1 MGMSQF
7 QLELLKK
14 LPREPQKPVTMSDLA
29 NALRGHWGKAS
40 TIESMRKKIKNNLN
54 SIAKI
59 YPNSLDIQKQKENQ
73 TENQKEHYY
82 RLKADAPMML
92 MPMSQEQMMA
102 FGLLSKFGT
111 DLLPKQAH
119 RALSPFFEAAQ
130 QTAVDAVIA
139 ARDGMHVSADEGRK
153 WLAKIEV
160 VPAVLPFCP
169 PEVDESIKQT
179 VQSALL
185 HEEML
190 RIRYLHAVNQTE
202 EVCVVSPLAL
212 VQQGVRTYLVAKK
225 KGQKNPD
232 RFLLARI
239 RTAAAVTG
247 YPEKPDGWD
256 LKKFLAKGI
265 GHPVF
270 PADTYGKPEKVELKV
285 DAQSQWIKETPLAPG
300 QKHQDAADRSYV
312 LTVDMP
318 ITEELVRWLLSM
330 AFHVQALKPDYLVAR
345 LQSDLAKSAAMYK

>member
-1 MGMSQF
+1 
-7 QLELLKK
+7 
-14 LPREPQKPVTMSDLA
+14 
-29 NALRGHWGKAS
+29 
-40 TIESMRKKIKNNLN
+40 
-54 SIAKI
+54 
-59 YPNSLDIQKQKENQ
+59 
-73 TENQKEHYY
+73 
-82 RLKADAPMML
+82 MML

-139 ARDGMHVSADEGRK
+139 SRDGVQVSEDEGRK

-179 VQSALL
+179 VQTALL

-190 RIRYLHAVNQTE
+190 RIRYIHAGNQTE
-202 EVCVVSPLAL
+202 EEYVVSPLAL

-225 KGQKNPD
+225 QGQKNAD

-239 RTAAAVTG
+239 RTAVAVTG
-247 YPEKPDGWD
+247 YLEKPDGWD

-265 GHPVF
+265 GHTVF

-285 DAQSQWIKETPLAPG
+285 DAQSQWIKETPLAQG
-300 QKHQDAADRSYV
+300 QVHQDQADGSFV
-312 LTVDMP
+312 LSVEVP

-330 AFHVQALKPDYLVAR
+330 AFHVQVLQPDYLAAR
-345 LQSDLAKSAAMYK
+345 MRADLLASAALYQ

>member
-1 MGMSQF
+1 
-7 QLELLKK
+7 
-14 LPREPQKPVTMSDLA
+14 
-29 NALRGHWGKAS
+29 
-40 TIESMRKKIKNNLN
+40 MRKKIKNNLN

-225 KGQKNPD
+225 QGQKNPD

>member
-1 MGMSQF
+1 
-7 QLELLKK
+7 
-14 LPREPQKPVTMSDLA
+14 
-29 NALRGHWGKAS
+29 
-40 TIESMRKKIKNNLN
+40 
-54 SIAKI
+54 
-59 YPNSLDIQKQKENQ
+59 
-73 TENQKEHYY
+73 
-82 RLKADAPMML
+82 
-92 MPMSQEQMMA
+92 MMA

-139 ARDGMHVSADEGRK
+139 SRDGVHVSEDVGRK

-169 PEVDESIKQT
+169 PEVKESIKQT

-190 RIRYLHAVNQTE
+190 RIRYLHAANQTE
-202 EVCVVSPLAL
+202 EESIVSPLAL

-225 KGQKNPD
+225 QGEKNAD

-239 RTAAAVTG
+239 RGAVAVTG

-265 GHPVF
+265 GHSVF
-270 PADTYGKPEKVELKV
+270 PADTYGKLEKVVLKV
-285 DAQSQWIKETPLAPG
+285 DGQSQWIKETPLAPG
-300 QKHQDAADRSYV
+300 QKHHDETDGGYV
-312 LTVDMP
+312 LTVDML

-345 LQSDLAKSAAMYK
+345 LKSDLAASAALYK